1 MAGRMSG
8 DGERGGQARAARRG
22 EHAMSR
28 RGAIRR
34 RGFNTSLK
42 RCDQWC

>member
-8 DGERGGQARAARRG
+8 DGERGGQAG